1 MLWLFIA
8 AAGAGVLVGLAL
20 LRVLPVFAASVA
32 LGVSG
37 VVWMLHGQWPVLGA
51 IVYAFMLLATFQ
63 CSYLV
68 GLIFSSPCKEAAS
81 QEEAEPAIKVGLR
94 SSVGIGG
101 RSTAMVPNDASIRT
115 GYKSETM
122 TPRRRILDPGR

>member
-8 AAGAGVLVGLAL
+8 AAGAGILLGLAL
-20 LRVLPVFAASVA
+20 LRVLALFAASVA
-32 LGVSG
+32 LGVTA
-37 VVWMLHGQWPVLGA
+37 VVWTIHGQWPLLGA

-81 QEEAEPAIKVGLR
+81 QEEAEPAI
-94 SSVGIGG
+94 I
-101 RSTAMVPNDASIRT
+101 TDAIEAYEAKRWP
-115 GYKSETM
+115 ECEV
-122 TPRRRILDPGR
+122 LDGKG